1 MNVSEKEELEI
12 HILKN
17 GEVKVD
23 IKGGQGKS
31 IAKYIKLFEEI
42 LGTLK
47 DGQSNLEYYEPK
59 PETRIDI
66 QRQ

>member
-1 MNVSEKEELEI
+1 MAKKEELEI

-31 IAKYIKLFEEI
+31 CTNYIKLFEEI
-42 LGTLK
+42 LGSLRDK
-47 DGQSNLEYYEPK
+47 QFKPEYYEPEPK
-59 PETRIDI
+59 TRIDI
-66 QRQ
+66 QQK